1 MKHNEALKMLKLL
14 SGAVRLKI
22 LRALSEGEKNVGEL
36 ARIARVPSSTAS
48 QQLIVLRR
56 GGAVASRKSSP
67 MVFYSLADE
76 KISELLKTLERLY
89 APK

>member
-1 MKHNEALKMLKLL
+1 MKHNEALKGLKLL
-14 SGAVRLKI
+14 SVAVRLKI

-36 ARIARVPSSTAS
+36 ARIARVPSSTVS
-48 QQLIVLRR
+48 QQLIVLRKS
-56 GGAVASRKSSP
+56 GAVASRKSSP